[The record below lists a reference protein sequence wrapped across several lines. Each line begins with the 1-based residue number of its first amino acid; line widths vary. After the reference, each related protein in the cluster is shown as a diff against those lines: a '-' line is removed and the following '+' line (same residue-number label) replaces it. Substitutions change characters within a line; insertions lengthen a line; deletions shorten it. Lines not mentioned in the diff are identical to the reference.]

1 MHSHRQTLSF
11 FLVIVASLILFG
23 LIFIYSSSSVFAL
36 EKCGSAQFFVKK
48 QLMGLLLGL
57 FALMILKSIPLRVFR
72 KLAPIFFFGT
82 LLLTACTLIPQLT
95 VKIHG
100 SSRWLSLLGLTF
112 QPSELL
118 KVSFIP
124 YLAYFLEKKKFN
136 LSSFTHGY
144 LPFLFIVGIT
154 TGLLL
159 IQPDFG
165 QAVTLGITSFILF
178 FVLHTNMRHIMYTLI
193 PLVPI
198 TGLLIFLKPYRFQRI
213 LTFLD
218 PWKDP
223 QGAGFQ
229 IIQSLI
235 AIGSGHVTGVGIA
248 QSRQKY
254 FYLPMQHTDFIF
266 SIIAEETGF
275 IGATIVILLYVL
287 FLYAGIRLAWH
298 LKSTFSL
305 LTVLGFVT
313 LISLQA
319 IINLFVATG
328 LMPTKGIGLPF
339 ISYGNSALVA
349 NLCMIGIIISCVQQ
363 DGD

>member
-1 MHSHRQTLSF
+1 MYNHRQTLSF
-11 FLVIVASLILFG
+11 FLIIIALLIIFG
-23 LIFIYSSSSVFAL
+23 LIFIYSSSSIYAL
-36 EKCGSAQFFVKK
+36 EKCGSAQYFVKK
-48 QLMGLLLGL
+48 QLIGLLLGVAGL
-57 FALMILKSIPLRVFR
+57 FILKSIPLRAYR
-72 KLAPIFFFGT
+72 KLAPIFFFGA
-82 LLLTACTLIPQLT
+82 LFLTALTLIPQVT
-95 VKIHG
+95 VRIHG
-100 SSRWLSLLGLTF
+100 SSRWLSLLGITF

-124 YLAYFLEKKKFN
+124 YIAYFLEKKNFQ
-136 LSSFTHGY
+136 LSSFVNGY
-144 LPFLFIVGIT
+144 LPFLLIVGMT
-154 TGLLL
+154 SGLLL

-165 QAVTLGITSFILF
+165 QAVTLGTTAFILF
-178 FVLHTNMRHIMYTLI
+178 FVIHTNMKHILFTLI
-193 PLVPI
+193 PLIPAVI
-198 TGLLIFLKPYRFQRI
+198 LMVFLKPYRFQRI

-235 AIGSGHVTGVGIA
+235 AIGSGHIAGVGIA
-248 QSRQKY
+248 QSKQKY

-275 IGATIVILLYVL
+275 IGATLVITLYIL

-298 LKSTFSL
+298 LKSTFAM
-305 LTVLGFVT
+305 LTTLGYVT

-339 ISYGNSALVA
+339 ISYGNSSLVA
-349 NLCMIGIIISCVQQ
+349 CLCMVGIIIACVEQ